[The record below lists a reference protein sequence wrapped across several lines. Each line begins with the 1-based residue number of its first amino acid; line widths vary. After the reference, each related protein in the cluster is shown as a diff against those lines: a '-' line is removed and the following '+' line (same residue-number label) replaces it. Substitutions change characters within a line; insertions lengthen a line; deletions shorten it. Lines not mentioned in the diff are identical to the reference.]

1 MGWNTER
8 AQASPI
14 FEPLRVHGGAVF
26 DTAWPGLD
34 GFQRLLDA
42 RDPPVRVASGRPLAI
57 VRQSPKPL
65 VFEDKYEA
73 RIYLRGE
80 LQVRRDHWHD
90 YFNLLVWLA
99 FPRSKAALNARHFAA
114 LKAQAAA
121 GAPNRG
127 PAQDALTL
135 FDEGGVV
142 VASSDEALLD
152 LLREWRWKELFWE
165 GRSRLA
171 ARMQFMLFGHA
182 VYEKALQPF
191 LGRVEA
197 LSRGPVIR
205 GCDGG
210 GAHEPTGSLDALQPT
225 PGSHLPP
232 QRQALLRRPSATSR
246 GILLKVEA
254 ELLAAP
260 LRERL
265 AEIDAR
271 LAAHLSDPERLN
283 ATRELA
289 VVPIL
294 GVPGWHPGN
303 ASEGFYDDKDY
314 FRPGRRNPHPDPP
327 P

>member
-1 MGWNTER
+1 MGWDTER

-34 GFQRLLDA
+34 DFQRLLDA

-142 VASSDEALLD
+142 VASSDEGLLD
-152 LLREWRWKELFWE
+152 LLRDWRWKELFWA
-165 GRSRLA
+165 GRARLA

-191 LGRVEA
+191 LG
-197 LSRGPVIR
+197 I
-205 GCDGG
+205 
-210 GAHEPTGSLDALQPT
+210 
-225 PGSHLPP
+225 
-232 QRQALLRRPSATSR
+232 TSR

-254 ELLAAP
+254 DLLAAP

-271 LAAHLSDPERLN
+271 LSAHLSDPERLQ

-294 GVPGWHPGN
+294 GVPGWHADN
-303 ASEGFYDDKDY
+303 EEESFYDNTDY
-314 FRPGRRNPHPDPP
+314 FRPARRTEKRDS
-327 P
+327 